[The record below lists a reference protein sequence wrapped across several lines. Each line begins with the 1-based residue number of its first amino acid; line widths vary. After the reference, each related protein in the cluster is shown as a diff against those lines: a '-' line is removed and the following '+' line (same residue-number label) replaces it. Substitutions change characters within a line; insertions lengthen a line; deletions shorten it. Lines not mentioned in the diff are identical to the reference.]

1 MNVVSAT
8 LSPALGFPDA
18 MASYAVSE
26 RRLSRAIRDLH
37 DYLWAGKRADEGKL
51 LPRLLRGAR
60 DLDGHLGTRG
70 KVERAVHAISREFR
84 RGAPGADLFTFLQ
97 AVAGLSYAA
106 DRVRRQPREAAK
118 AASELGVSLSVHL
131 ATAAGAENLV
141 DQFESGRRDFGE
153 FVAALR
159 DALEAAGVLRA
170 AEFGRAVN
178 LAFDIHALWDD
189 RLSREAKRVMATTS
203 LSAAAFASVVFVE
216 ALRSLGRYREKPY
229 AALVPVAATIL
240 SRQGG
245 HP

>member
-1 MNVVSAT
+1 MKLASAA
-8 LSPALGFPDA
+8 LSPGREFPDA
-18 MASYAVSE
+18 MTSYAVSE
-26 RRLSRAIRDLH
+26 RRLSLAIRDLH
-37 DYLWAGKRADEGKL
+37 DFLWTGKRVDEAKL
-51 LPRLLRGAR
+51 LARLLRGAR

-70 KVERAVHAISREFR
+70 KVERAVRSVSREFR

-106 DRVRRQPREAAK
+106 ERVRRQPREAAK
-118 AASELGVSLSVHL
+118 TASELGVSLTVHL
-131 ATAAGAENLV
+131 ASAAGAEGLV
-141 DQFESGRRDFGE
+141 EEFESGRTDFGE
-153 FVAALR
+153 FVASLR

-170 AEFGRAVN
+170 AEFGRAAN

-189 RLSREAKRVMATTS
+189 KLSRGTKRVMATACV
-203 LSAAAFASVVFVE
+203 SAAGFASVVFVE